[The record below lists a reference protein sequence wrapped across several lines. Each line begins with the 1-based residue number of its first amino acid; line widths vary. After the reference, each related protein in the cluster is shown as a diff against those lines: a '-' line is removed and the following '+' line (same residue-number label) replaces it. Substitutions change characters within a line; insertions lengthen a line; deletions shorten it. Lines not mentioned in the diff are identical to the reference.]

1 MDSRSLLLLGML
13 IAHSRHGYQINEII
27 EHNLGYL
34 IDIKKSTAYTIL
46 DRLSEAGLVSM
57 TTEQEG
63 NRPPRKV
70 YSITPSGER
79 QFYELLKENLETP
92 DLQYFEEDIGIM
104 FIDHLSKEDARASLL
119 QKLQKLDQ
127 QIENYKQVPHHEV
140 GVGVNI
146 AVNHHLHLLR
156 AEREW
161 LEQVI
166 KDLSHH
172 IPM

>member
-1 MDSRSLLLLGML
+1 ML

-46 DRLSEAGLVSM
+46 DRLSEAGFVSM

-79 QFYELLKENLETP
+79 QFYQLLRENLEML
-92 DLQYFEEDIGIM
+92 DLQYFEEDIGMM
-104 FIDHLSKEDARASLL
+104 FIDHLSTEDAKEALL
-119 QKLQKLDQ
+119 HKLQKVDQ
-127 QIENYKQVPHHEV
+127 QIENYKQVPHHEI

-146 AVNHHLHLLR
+146 AVNHHLHLLH
-156 AEREW
+156 AEKEW
-161 LEQVI
+161 LKQVI
-166 KDLSHH
+166 GELSRHNP
-172 IPM
+172 I